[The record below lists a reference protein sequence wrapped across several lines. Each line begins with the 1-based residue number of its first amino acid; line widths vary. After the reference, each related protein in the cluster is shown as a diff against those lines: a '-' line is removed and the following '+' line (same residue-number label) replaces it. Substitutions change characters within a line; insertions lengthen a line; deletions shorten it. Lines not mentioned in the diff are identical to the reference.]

1 MKKNR
6 IRIKWEVF
14 MKKYP
19 GIAQFMVFFIVC
31 NGVTVLQMILMP
43 MFKWI
48 FSFTP
53 LVNVDFQVLQVGHNL
68 NGSPYFIFDYA
79 GGAIENGGG
88 GGIAYFLAVEF
99 TMAIA
104 QVVNFYT
111 QRKVTFKSTGN
122 IVKAAVW
129 YIVAYIIITMGAAAL
144 QGIYKIPLYRTVME
158 IFGAK
163 LGTVA
168 ADILTMLINCTISF
182 WVFYAI
188 MGWIFKTKKS

>member
-53 LVNVDFQVLQVGHNL
+53 LVNVDFQVLQV
-68 NGSPYFIFDYA
+68 YFKHFF
-79 GGAIENGGG
+79 E
-88 GGIAYFLAVEF
+88 L
-99 TMAIA
+99 
-104 QVVNFYT
+104 
-111 QRKVTFKSTGN
+111 FK
-122 IVKAAVW
+122 
-129 YIVAYIIITMGAAAL
+129 
-144 QGIYKIPLYRTVME
+144 
-158 IFGAK
+158 
-163 LGTVA
+163 
-168 ADILTMLINCTISF
+168 
-182 WVFYAI
+182 
-188 MGWIFKTKKS
+188 WID

>member
-1 MKKNR
+1 
-6 IRIKWEVF
+6 
-14 MKKYP
+14 
-19 GIAQFMVFFIVC
+19 
-31 NGVTVLQMILMP
+31 
-43 MFKWI
+43 
-48 FSFTP
+48 
-53 LVNVDFQVLQVGHNL
+53 VNVDFQVLQVGHNL

-129 YIVAYIIITMGAAAL
+129 
-144 QGIYKIPLYRTVME
+144 
-158 IFGAK
+158 
-163 LGTVA
+163 
-168 ADILTMLINCTISF
+168 
-182 WVFYAI
+182 
-188 MGWIFKTKKS
+188 